1 MVDQFNWGVRIT
13 SKRLSCD
20 ILDAARENK
29 MRPHYLHVKS
39 GWESDRYVARTML
52 VTQALGKETV
62 INLAWQEE
70 EKMSLTADQE
80 KT

>member
-1 MVDQFNWGVRIT
+1 
-13 SKRLSCD
+13 
-20 ILDAARENK
+20 

-70 EKMSLTADQE
+70 DKMSLTADQE

>member
-1 MVDQFNWGVRIT
+1 
-13 SKRLSCD
+13 
-20 ILDAARENK
+20 
-29 MRPHYLHVKS
+29 
-39 GWESDRYVARTML
+39 ML

-70 EKMSLTADQE
+70 DKMSLTADQE